1 MILIIMKN
9 EIFEN
14 WIQTCF
20 RKIWARVFH
29 MPNPKIH
36 SPDDPNINIW
46 GEGVG
51 EEFHSQICL

>member
-1 MILIIMKN
+1 MKSSRIGFKPVL
-9 EIFEN
+9 ERFG
-14 WIQTCF
+14 
-20 RKIWARVFH
+20 AGYFH

-51 EEFHSQICL
+51 EEFQSQICL